1 MSDLHDHQGLL
12 EPSSSL
18 RDVLRLCRAL
28 GEGPDQYTPALD
40 VAAVHAIEEE
50 LGVPLPDDVLVLLAC
65 RSEILACATGLALD
79 AILDCAEDRS
89 KGVPETHVA
98 IGYVHQEPFAER
110 AEDAHC
116 SAYEVLAIPRKGGRK
131 AAEIVVVR
139 DGAEVKRT
147 TLGTFAREKIAA
159 WYGRDAR
166 RWLGALQTE
175 PTLPLIDE
183 HFRPQLVGELP
194 PPAVKPERFVKHP
207 KFGRGKVV
215 DAVTEHG
222 ETKLTIDFEDTGR
235 KTLLEKFVEQAG

>member
-1 MSDLHDHQGLL
+1 MSDLHDQHGLL
-12 EPSSSL
+12 EPSPSL

-28 GEGPDQYTPALD
+28 GEGPEQHTPALD

-79 AILDCAEDRS
+79 AILDCAEDWS
-89 KGVPETHVA
+89 KGVPATHVA
-98 IGYVHQEPFAER
+98 IGYVSKEPFAER
-110 AEDAHC
+110 AEDAHG
-116 SAYEVLAIPRKGGRK
+116 SAFEVIAVPRKGGRGS
-131 AAEIVVVR
+131 AEIAVVR
-139 DGAEVKRT
+139 DGVEMKRT
-147 TLGTFAREKIAA
+147 TLGAFAREKIAA

-194 PPAVKPERFVKHP
+194 PPPVKPERFVTHP

-215 DAVTEHG
+215 ESVTEHG
-222 ETKLTIDFEDTGR
+222 DTKLTIDFETAGR
-235 KTLLEKFVEQAG
+235 KTLLEKYVEQG